1 MEPRKWKKITLALVV
16 LVLLVFTFWYGGG
29 SESLHGFSVNSDNAE
44 TSQSQ
49 MIDGQGGSDEQ
60 GNSAV
65 ESQGAGSDE
74 QSNSAGESQGA
85 STGEQDDSAEESS
98 EKSLNFFQ
106 KIIMH
111 ITQKSSSKKSSG
123 SNTQNNKS
131 AQKNANKAADKA
143 QNSNSKKNS
152 SSSKKSG
159 NGSGKGSN
167 ASGSGSSTG
176 SGNGSGGGANSNGG
190 SNTSSFG
197 GNGNGSN
204 SSTGNGSSSGG
215 TDTSNSG
222 SSGSNNSGG
231 TNNSNVND
239 SENAEGDDDGKIQC
253 SISISCVTLL
263 DNLDSLTEAKKKQ
276 VPKDG
281 VILKSTTVKVKEGS
295 TVFDVLSKVTTSK
308 KIHLEYSYT
317 PAYKSYYIEGI
328 HNLYEFDAGEL
339 SGWMYSVNGEFL
351 GVSCSSYN
359 IKDGDVIQWVYTCNL
374 GKDVGS
380 YFEN

>member
-1 MEPRKWKKITLALVV
+1 MEHGKWKKITLALVV

-49 MIDGQGGSDEQ
+49 MTDSQGGSDDAVEGQGAGSDEQ

-65 ESQGAGSDE
+65 EGQGAGLDEQGNSAVEGQGAGSDE
-74 QSNSAGESQGA
+74 QGN
-85 STGEQDDSAEESS
+85 SAEESS

-143 QNSNSKKNS
+143 QNSNSKKSS

-159 NGSGKGSN
+159 NGSGNGSN
-167 ASGSGSSTG
+167 TGGSGSNSNSSGSGNST
-176 SGNGSGGGANSNGG
+176 NSN
-190 SNTSSFG
+190 S
-197 GNGNGSN
+197 
-204 SSTGNGSSSGG
+204 GNGSSSGD

-231 TNNSNVND
+231 TNNSNVNG
-239 SENAEGDDDGKIQC
+239 SGNAEGDDNGKIQC
-253 SISISCVTLL
+253 SISISCATLL
-263 DNLDSLTEAKKKQ
+263 DNLDSLTAAKKKQ

-339 SGWMYSVNGEFL
+339 SGWMYSVNGEFS

-359 IKDGDVIQWVYTCNL
+359 VKDGDVIQWVYTCNL